1 MIEPVNRL
9 VAGEG
14 LFDAGGHGGWVWLA
28 PASAFGNSYSGLMMF
43 LTIMIL
49 TILAVFMIHRYASN
63 RVRRSIA
70 WGLRLHRS
78 RSPRAVLRRQLF
90 PAAAAGL
97 RRPSVPYP

>member
-1 MIEPVNRL
+1 MRSPAAKTFCATES
-9 VAGEG
+9 
-14 LFDAGGHGGWVWLA
+14 WLA

-70 WGLRLHRS
+70 WGCG
-78 RSPRAVLRRQLF
+78 F
-90 PAAAAGL
+90 TDPAPLGQYSAD
-97 RRPSVPYP
+97 SFSQK